1 MDQLTF
7 ISATL
12 GLAPPWFVTSATV
25 SKDGSQFNIIVEYGR
40 LAPISCPCCGAEG
53 EEHRVFD
60 NETWF
65 HADFFS
71 HPTYLHARVPHFSCC
86 DTQVTRPWCRPGSRF
101 TEIAISREK
110 KEAA

>member
-1 MDQLTF
+1 MDQLVF

-12 GLAPPWFVTSATV
+12 GLAPPWYVTSATI
-25 SKDGSQFNIIVEYGR
+25 SKDGSRFNIIVEYGR
-40 LAPISCPCCGAEG
+40 LAPATCPFCGAQGEG
-53 EEHRVFD
+53 TCVLE

-71 HPTYLHARVPHFSCC
+71 HPTYLLARVPHFSCC
-86 DTQVTRPWCRPGSRF
+86 DTALPRPWCRPGSRF
-101 TEIAISREK
+101 TEVAIREK